1 MTTNKAQ
8 MSPLENYL
16 NQMWHDYCHM
26 NPEAF
31 AIYNLFTQSGE
42 IVQNDHIA
50 LRTFNHPKLGI
61 KSLAQHFL
69 KYGYHEAGEYF
80 FTEKKL
86 YAKHYEN
93 TNPEMPK
100 VGLVGKMIKYACYGL
115 LLLIVAFV
123 CKNYVFSL
131 FNDDGQFVP
140 KLVELKANDP
150 SKLK

>member
-1 MTTNKAQ
+1 MFEESLGALFSMNGGGLTIGDVLKELNEIEKSIDNGDEEAP
-8 MSPLENYL
+8 SERRLE
-16 NQMWHDYCHM
+16 
-26 NPEAF
+26 EVVE
-31 AIYNLFTQSGE
+31 TE
-42 IVQNDHIA
+42 V
-50 LRTFNHPKLGI
+50 K
-61 KSLAQHFL
+61 
-69 KYGYHEAGEYF
+69 
-80 FTEKKL
+80 TEKKE
-86 YAKHYEN
+86 KS